1 MSKKDMLLECMREE
15 IISRSRYWEGKELAT
30 IYIGG
35 GTPSLLDG
43 NDVEVLLHTVR
54 EYMTVSPTAEI
65 TIESNPDDVSYH
77 KTRQWIDA
85 GINRVSIGVQSFCD
99 DTLSLIG
106 RRHTG
111 EKAREAIGVLRDSG
125 IDNISLDIIYGIP
138 TRSDDV
144 LLDDIRYA
152 VSSGVK
158 HISAYALTREEG
170 TIMDKMI
177 KRGTFP
183 PLDEEMMER
192 QYHIV
197 CNELEKEGFVHYEIS
212 NYAKKG
218 YRSRHN
224 SAYWRRVPYVGIGPA
239 AHSFCGDKRRWNVSS
254 VASYIEGIKGNTVYW
269 EEEELT
275 DRDVH
280 NEIIMTSLRC
290 VEGVDLG
297 EIRERFGEKYAER
310 IKMLS
315 VRYIE
320 SGLLTEDNDRIK
332 LTRNGVFL
340 SDGIEADFFL
350 TDDDK

>member
-43 NDVEVLLHTVR
+43 NDVEALLHTVR

-65 TIESNPDDVSYH
+65 TIEANPDDVSFH

-192 QYHIV
+192 QYYIV

-280 NEIIMTSLRC
+280 NEIVMTSLRC